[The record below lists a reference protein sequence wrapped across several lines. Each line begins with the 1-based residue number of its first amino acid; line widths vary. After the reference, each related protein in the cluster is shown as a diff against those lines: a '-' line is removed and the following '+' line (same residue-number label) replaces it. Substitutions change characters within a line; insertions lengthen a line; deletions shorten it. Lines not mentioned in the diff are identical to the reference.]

1 MPNTTEQ
8 SNTEMQLLINLRRER
23 NEDYWRRFGRS
34 NLSFWKEIA
43 TQIKEE
49 FRIAFTGLQAKDKFK
64 GIVRE
69 CKVSKILVK
78 ERTIRFVLIV
88 FTKIY

>member
-1 MPNTTEQ
+1 
-8 SNTEMQLLINLRRER
+8 MQLLINLRRER
-23 NEDYWRRFGRS
+23 NEDYWRRFGKS
-34 NLSFWKEIA
+34 NLPFWEEIM

-49 FRIAFTGLQAKDKFK
+49 FRIAFTGLQARDKFK
-64 GIVRE
+64 GMVRE
-69 CKVSKILVK
+69 CKVNKILVK

>member
-1 MPNTTEQ
+1 MPNTTEW
-8 SNTEMQLLINLRRER
+8 SNEEMQLLIDLRRER

-34 NLSFWKEIA
+34 NLPFWKEIA
-43 TQIKEE
+43 AQIEEE
-49 FRIAFTGLQAKDKFK
+49 FGTAFTGLQARDKFN
-64 GIVRE
+64 GMVRE
-69 CKVSKILVK
+69 CKVNKILVK

>member
-1 MPNTTEQ
+1 M
-8 SNTEMQLLINLRRER
+8 
-23 NEDYWRRFGRS
+23 
-34 NLSFWKEIA
+34 
-43 TQIKEE
+43 QIKEE
-49 FRIAFTGLQAKDKFK
+49 FRIAFTGLQTRDKFK
-64 GIVRE
+64 GMVRE